1 MQRHVQDS
9 STCTG
14 SIAFTVTVVYFREPT
29 ASCTATFSCSGMLLR
44 LHWERRNKEI
54 IQLEFY
60 IPIAG
65 EAVILKRDIRAT
77 QVHPRQLES
86 IRVPA
91 RTRLPGL
98 PAYSSSWVFSMIAGS
113 ASHQLHHQLIL
124 HQLVH
129 TTQPTMPAREGQPF
143 CGMCSSQQAKSIPAQ
158 SLTPGI
164 VHLVKWNSIKSLVQ
178 FSKAK
183 NYL

>member
-1 MQRHVQDS
+1 MNCRSNLLMQRHVQDS

-29 ASCTATFSCSGMLLR
+29 ASRTATFSCSGMLLR

-65 EAVILKRDIRAT
+65 EAVILKHDIRAT
-77 QVHPRQLES
+77 QVHPRQLKS

-91 RTRLPGL
+91 RTRLPGGSL
-98 PAYSSSWVFSMIAGS
+98 PTALPEYFQWLLGQHHINCIINSSSTSWFTPCSLQCQPEEDSPSVGCAA
-113 ASHQLHHQLIL
+113 ASRQRAFQL
-124 HQLVH
+124 
-129 TTQPTMPAREGQPF
+129 
-143 CGMCSSQQAKSIPAQ
+143 
-158 SLTPGI
+158 SL
-164 VHLVKWNSIKSLVQ
+164 
-178 FSKAK
+178 
-183 NYL
+183 